1 MHETKKKSA
10 ALAQFLYWTVA
21 GTYWLLFGVLI
32 VVGVVG
38 VTQWRHPAAFNL
50 ESGSLNILF
59 DDPSRMAFPYWTNT
73 LLVLAILALWLVV
86 LRCLGDILREVCRD
100 NVFDARTPRRVRL
113 IGGSVIVA
121 SILEAIFA
129 ASWGP
134 VVIQSLRADAG
145 IHIVGRADGSQVFL
159 GLVLFALAEVFQ
171 RGVDLKAE
179 NDLTV

>member
-1 MHETKKKSA
+1 MRDTKKRSE
-10 ALAQFLYWTVA
+10 ALAQFLYWTVTV
-21 GTYWLLFGVLI
+21 TYWLLFGVL
-32 VVGVVG
+32 VTVGVVG
-38 VTQWRHPAAFNL
+38 ATQWRHPAAFNL
-50 ESGSLNILF
+50 ECGSLSIRF
-59 DDPSRMAFPYWTNT
+59 DDPSHMAYPYWINT

-86 LRCLGDILREVCRD
+86 LHCLGNILREVCRG

-113 IGGSVIVA
+113 IGGSVIAV

-134 VVIQSLRADAG
+134 MVIYALRAHAG
-145 IHIVGRADGSQVFL
+145 IHIVSRVDDSQVFL